1 MGETV
6 REKQELSIDR
16 YNWLGTWDLCI
27 YIDINGK
34 YQTGAIHFDGYIMI
48 YLPLIHNIDL
58 SYQAVAT
65 PEAVLSSGFWG

>member
-1 MGETV
+1 M
-6 REKQELSIDR
+6 
-16 YNWLGTWDLCI
+16 YI